1 MRASRTSDSTWL
13 SRKMSYQ
20 RLTGNRLAAQSAK
33 KKDLEERVVDVLLSV
48 EVATEI
54 IVHALVDLAAVV
66 ELKVGD
72 DWNEHGTFV
81 HNFKQ

>member
-1 MRASRTSDSTWL
+1 
-13 SRKMSYQ
+13 MSYQ

-48 EVATEI
+48 EVATES

-72 DWNEHGTFV
+72 DWNEHRTLV
-81 HNFKQ
+81 HNFKQRSNKISLLFIMF